1 MYRQDFHLQTLTVP
15 GPCHFSILKAS
26 YALIWISVRL
36 EVQDSEVRPLWH
48 CRIWPWPQWTIVEQY
63 VSEILIQPCF
73 EHLVVS
79 CVDTSTIGF
88 SLYSR
93 DHLQTSVSQVFTD
106 LDFSGSPAELEL
118 VFLCFPCILMV
129 HRAQKSCSVNSIL
142 VVTNPNFL
150 HELAP
155 LYVQTGFPS
164 SDIDMSRYCDFSI
177 VQACIALIWNLR

>member
-1 MYRQDFHLQTLTVP
+1 MNDR
-15 GPCHFSILKAS
+15 GA
-26 YALIWISVRL
+26 VRF
-36 EVQDSEVRPLWH
+36 
-48 CRIWPWPQWTIVEQY
+48 
-63 VSEILIQPCF
+63 EIFIQPCF

-79 CVDTSTIGF
+79 CVDTPTIGF

-164 SDIDMSRYCDFSI
+164 SDIDMSRHCDFSI
-177 VQACIALIWNLR
+177 MLACSALIWILRQIRSVGVGSQTSFTLSNLAMTTTNGRGAVRFKFWLNLVSIIL

>member
-1 MYRQDFHLQTLTVP
+1 MYRQYFHLQTLTVP

-48 CRIWPWPQWTIVEQY
+48 CNIWPWPQWTIVEQY
-63 VSEILIQPCF
+63 VSKF
-73 EHLVVS
+73 SFNLVSNIFS
-79 CVDTSTIGF
+79 CVETATIGF
-88 SLYSR
+88 SLHSR
-93 DHLQTSVSQVFTD
+93 DHLQTSASQVFTD

>member
-1 MYRQDFHLQTLTVP
+1 MQTPTSLHELAPLLVQTRIHSSDIDSVW
-15 GPCHFSILKAS
+15 PCHFSILKAS

-106 LDFSGSPAELEL
+106 LDFSGSPVELEL
-118 VFLCFPCILMV
+118 VFLAFSWCIGLKS
-129 HRAQKSCSVNSIL
+129 RA
-142 VVTNPNFL
+142 
-150 HELAP
+150 H
-155 LYVQTGFPS
+155 
-164 SDIDMSRYCDFSI
+164 
-177 VQACIALIWNLR
+177 LIQYS